1 MHEMRARHRSD
12 FASAEGG
19 NIAILFAVVG
29 ALLIG
34 AAGIGFDFMRWGA
47 QRAALQE
54 AADAG
59 AIAGAV
65 ELGLG
70 GHNVVNRAK
79 TRAEKLS
86 LSNQFGALAGVA
98 PAVAVDKNAQ
108 TVTVSLSAPAVRGL
122 SKLVIKEESTLD
134 ATATAKVAGK
144 TVACIYALNPTAP
157 QALRGNGSAV
167 VQGTN
172 CAIYVNSSAA
182 DALTNSGTISADL
195 ICVVG
200 GYSGGGYS
208 PAPTTGCPPVAD
220 PFAALVIP
228 AAGGCTATDAQYT
241 SDAALNPGVF
251 CGGLKATGN
260 ATLTLAPGAYHIV
273 DGALKIASGASVVG
287 DGVVFILS
295 GTATLDIS
303 GSGAA
308 LTTPPTTGAL
318 AGYSIVQDRAAPLGT
333 VSKVTGEGRFE
344 FPGIVYL
351 PRTDLDIAG
360 RAAGNINTPTYAA
373 IVADTITVSGQGE
386 LLATADTALF
396 DKDAAQQIT
405 VVNAR
410 LIE

>member
-1 MHEMRARHRSD
+1 MRANSD
-12 FASAEGG
+12 PPFLRAETG
-19 NIAILFAVVG
+19 NVAILFAVLG

-34 AAGIGFDFMRWGA
+34 AAGIGIDFVRWGA

-70 GHNVVNRAK
+70 GANVVNRAK
-79 TRAEKLS
+79 TRAQKLAQ
-86 LSNQFGALAGVA
+86 SNQFGELGDFTPV
-98 PAVAVDKNAQ
+98 VAVDKTAQ
-108 TVTVSLSAPAVRGL
+108 TVTVSLSGPAKRGL
-122 SKLVIKEESTLD
+122 SKLIIKTESTLAAN
-134 ATATAKVAGK
+134 ATARVAGK
-144 TVACIYALNPTAP
+144 TVACIYALNPTAS
-157 QALRGNGSAV
+157 QALSGNGSAI

-172 CAIYVNSSAA
+172 CAIYINSSAA
-182 DALTNSGTISADL
+182 DALTNSGTIAANL

-200 GYSGGGYS
+200 GYSGSGYT

-228 AAGGCTATDAQYT
+228 TAGGCTAMNAQYT
-241 SDAALNPGVF
+241 NDAALNPGVY
-251 CGGLKATGN
+251 CGGLRVTGN

-287 DGVVFILS
+287 SEVVFILS

-308 LTTPPTTGAL
+308 LTTPPTSGAL

-360 RAAGNINTPTYAA
+360 RAAGNVHTPSYAA
-373 IVADTITVSGQGE
+373 IVADTITVSGQGD
-386 LLATADTALF
+386 LSVTADTSLF
-396 DKDAAQQIT
+396 GKDAAQQIT

-410 LIE
+410 LVE